1 MIADAP
7 RYIFSG
13 HAIGAAAQFHR
24 LDQTHNLNHVV
35 PTLGAS
41 VLPVTGGVSK
51 AEVNHFC
58 FTVDEPRRRS
68 LLGVRKIATM
78 AAGRDLGDR
87 FETEV
92 EAEIE
97 SVHVVEKL
105 HIEHVSLHILS
116 TLLADGSE
124 PLVTTRGNRIDGMR
138 LGKVQVRVELDDE
151 PLCSCGNQAQL
162 AKFYASKDGRYR
174 RQNAWRFRTDPKA
187 LKIAAHGPHYKFSLV
202 RKIKL
207 IGPQAEK
214 QKIHV
219 EGYTIHWEGFGRIV
233 LGEAHVKGNDRQLT
247 MVRLAMGSDA
257 AGPALVGD
265 GQSNG
270 QTGS

>member
-1 MIADAP
+1 MTEAAP

-13 HAIGAAAQFHR
+13 HAIGASAQFHR

-51 AEVNHFC
+51 SEVNHFC
-58 FTVDEPRRRS
+58 FTVDQPRRRS
-68 LLGVRKIATM
+68 LLGVRKIVSTAT
-78 AAGRDLGDR
+78 GRDLGDR

-92 EAEIE
+92 EAEIDAI
-97 SVHVVEKL
+97 HLVEKL

-116 TLLADGSE
+116 TYQAGGTE
-124 PLVTTRGNRIDGMR
+124 PTVSTRGNRIDGMR
-138 LGKVQVRVELDDE
+138 LGKVHVSVELDDE
-151 PLCSCGNQAQL
+151 PLCSCGNQEQL
-162 AKFYASKDGRYR
+162 AAFYGKQDGAYR

-187 LKIAAHGPHYKFSLV
+187 PKIAAHGPHYKFSLV

-207 IGPQAEK
+207 IGPQADK

-219 EGYTIHWEGFGRIV
+219 DGYTIHWEGFGRII
-233 LGEAHVKGNDRQLT
+233 LGETHVKGNDRQLT

-257 AGPALVGD
+257 AGPAMVGD

-270 QTGS
+270 ATGT